1 MNKLT
6 LTKYITTGAMALS
19 ILPFMASA
27 HGMDNE
33 NKGEKSEYKSFFGER
48 FDRDEQN
55 EHKAFTGT
63 VTALSTTGFTLKD
76 ANGTVYTVTTANA
89 KLVKPFLG
97 SIVLADIKVNDKAVV
112 KGSLTGTTIAARSVQ
127 VMPANTHPA
136 MTKGTITAVNGN
148 TITVQN
154 THLGVVSNVTIKTD
168 ANTQVTKDGQAA
180 TLADASVGATV
191 KIKGLWDETLNVLNA
206 IRINIKT
213 MFSN

>member
-19 ILPFMASA
+19 ILPFMVSA

-33 NKGEKSEYKSFFGER
+33 NKEDKTEMKSFFGEH

-63 VTALSTTGFTLKD
+63 VTAKSTTGFTLKD
-76 ANGTVYTVTTANA
+76 ANGTVYTVTTADA
-89 KLVKPFLG
+89 KLSTPFAG
-97 SIVLADIKVNDKAVV
+97 SILLADIQINDKAVV
-112 KGSLTGTTIAARSVQ
+112 KGSLTGTTIAAEFVK

-136 MTKGTITAVNGN
+136 MTKGKITAVNGN

-154 THLGVVSNVTIKTD
+154 THLGVVSNVTIKTV
-168 ANTQVTKDGQAA
+168 ANTQITKDGQAA
-180 TLADASVGATV
+180 TLADATVGTTV
-191 KIKGLWDETLNVLNA
+191 KVKGLWDETLNVLNA

>member
-1 MNKLT
+1 MNK

-27 HGMDNE
+27 HGIEKE
-33 NKGEKSEYKSFFGER
+33 NKGDNSENRSYFGEH

-63 VTALSTTGFTLKD
+63 VTAISATGFTLKD
-76 ANGTVYTVTTANA
+76 ANGTVYTVTTADA
-89 KLVKPFLG
+89 KLVKPFVEN
-97 SIVLADIKVNDKAVV
+97 IVLADIKVNDKAVV
-112 KGSLTGTTIAARSVQ
+112 KGTLTGTTIAARSVQ

-154 THLGVVSNVTIKTD
+154 THLGVVSNVTVKTD
-168 ANTQVTKDGQAA
+168 ANTQVTKDGQTA
-180 TLADASVGATV
+180 TLADATVGTTIKV
-191 KIKGLWDETLNVLNA
+191 KGLWDETLNVLNA
-206 IRINIKT
+206 IRINIRT
-213 MFSN
+213 MFSK